1 MKARGKLITFEG
13 PEGSGKTTQ
22 IRHAR
27 TWLRARGLG
36 AAVVREPGGTR
47 LGERVRKL
55 LLARSGHMAD
65 ETELF
70 LFLAARA
77 QLVREK
83 ILPLLAR
90 GVTVLADR
98 FQDSTVVYQGYASGL
113 DPRVIDACGR
123 LATAGLKPDLTFV
136 FDVGTRTGLARRGRR
151 DRVERKS
158 VEFHRR
164 VRAGYR
170 TLSRR
175 EPRRIRWIARDR
187 KEAVKAEVIRAL
199 GQLIRGRR

>member
-1 MKARGKLITFEG
+1 MKRGRFITFEG

-22 IRHAR
+22 IRHAMA
-27 TWLRARGLG
+27 WLRARGVRATLL
-36 AAVVREPGGTR
+36 REPGGTR

-55 LLARSGHMAD
+55 LLAGKGRMAD
-65 ETELF
+65 EAELF

-77 QLVREK
+77 QLVRDR

-98 FQDSTVVYQGYASGL
+98 FQDSTTVYQGYASGL
-113 DPRVIDACGR
+113 DREIVEACGR

-136 FDVGTRTGLARRGRR
+136 FDVETRAGLSRGGRR
-151 DRVERKS
+151 DRIERKPVS
-158 VEFHRR
+158 FHRR

-170 TLSRR
+170 ALSRR
-175 EPRRIRWIARDR
+175 EPRRIRWIARAR

-199 GQLIRGRR
+199 GRLIRGNR